1 MAWSEPGI
9 RRDRARALRAQVPR
23 SSHAVWKPSPGRRDP
38 VVILR
43 EQEAERVPELVP
55 IRRERMVESPFTFF
69 RGAAAVMAEDLAS
82 TPVSGLRVQA
92 CGDAHLLNFGIY
104 ATPERRLVFD
114 VNDFDETL
122 PAPFEWD
129 VKRLAASV
137 AVAARTRG
145 FSAQS
150 CRRAARAAGMAYRTR
165 IAELAQMGHLEVWY
179 SRLDVDELVALMRK
193 TQAREAGKLESGVRK
208 ARAKTSLGALDKLTA
223 VIAGQRR
230 IVDSPPLIEH
240 LPERKG
246 SVDAPVVVRR
256 YRRSLADETRAVLE
270 RYRPVDWA
278 RKVVG
283 VGSVGTDHAI
293 VLLRGDSDRD
303 PLFLQVKEAQASVL
317 ERFAGRSRCRN
328 HGQRVV
334 AGQRLTQAA
343 SDIFLGWTRIERRD
357 YYVRQLRDMKRSVSI
372 DRLSPEE
379 LTQYA
384 GACGEALAGGHARQ
398 VTGSR
403 SVRTSDAQT
412 PLTARSLSSPSP
424 TQIRPT
430 ATTHLLPRRRAPES
444 SRSLRSRRDARPGVG
459 PPRAPSGT

>member
-23 SSHAVWKPSPGRRDP
+23 SSHAAWKPPPGRRDP
-38 VVILR
+38 VLILR
-43 EQEAERVPELVP
+43 EQEAGRVPELVP
-55 IRRERMVESPFTFF
+55 IRHERMVESPFTFF

-114 VNDFDETL
+114 GNDFDETL

-137 AVAARTRG
+137 VVAARMRG
-145 FSAQS
+145 FSARS
-150 CRRAARAAGMAYRTR
+150 CKRAARAAATAYRTR

-223 VIAGQRR
+223 VIDGQRR

-240 LPERKG
+240 LPERSA

-283 VGSVGTDHAI
+283 VGSVGTDDAI
-293 VLLRGDSDRD
+293 VLLLGDSDRD

-317 ERFAGRSRCRN
+317 ERFAGRSRYRN

-372 DRLSPEE
+372 DRLSPKE

-384 GACGEALAGGHARQ
+384 GACGEALAGGHARSGDR
-398 VTGSR
+398 VAISAYLGR
-403 SVRTSDAQT
+403 SDAFDRAVAEFAVAYSNQT
-412 PLTARSLSSPSP
+412 DRDHASFAEAAGSAELTAAS
-424 TQIRPT
+424 
-430 ATTHLLPRRRAPES
+430 
-444 SRSLRSRRDARPGVG
+444 V
-459 PPRAPSGT
+459 